1 LRFLPIPLPS
11 GITIALAEVSA
22 EDEPFFRYLMALLR
36 QRQKELGDD
45 AFSVGHPEIVAM
57 MQQIA
62 PLIPL
67 LPLRHGKY
75 FPLDE
80 FLKPSVDVRRLGW
93 LFWGD
98 DCQILELNKPD
109 EVEAIEPTDEM
120 TAESIPIKSSGDD
133 TADLFARILSIDNSV
148 EGAQILLRQY
158 SARFLKNVIHQ
169 LNELRKDP
177 TERIK
182 DEMVD
187 RLKGFIDEQTHDS
200 QGNLD
205 LFALQELW
213 NGGGVSPPGQN

>member
-1 LRFLPIPLPS
+1 
-11 GITIALAEVSA
+11 
-22 EDEPFFRYLMALLR
+22 
-36 QRQKELGDD
+36 
-45 AFSVGHPEIVAM
+45 
-57 MQQIA
+57 
-62 PLIPL
+62 

-80 FLKPSVDVRRLGW
+80 FLKPSVDVVRLGW

-109 EVEAIEPTDEM
+109 EVEAIEPTDEI
-120 TAESIPIKSSGDD
+120 TAETVPIKSSGDD

-177 TERIK
+177 TERVE
-182 DEMVD
+182 DEMAD
-187 RLKGFIDEQTHDS
+187 RLENFIHEQTHDA

-205 LFALQELW
+205 LFALQELY
-213 NGGGVSPPGQN
+213 GGGVSPPGQN